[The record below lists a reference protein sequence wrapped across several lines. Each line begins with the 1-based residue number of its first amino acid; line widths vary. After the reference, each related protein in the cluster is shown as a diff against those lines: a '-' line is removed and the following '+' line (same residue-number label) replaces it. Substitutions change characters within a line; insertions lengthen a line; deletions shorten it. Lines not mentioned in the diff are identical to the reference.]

1 MKNGKSIAWLI
12 WKEGLK
18 LSSKL
23 LKKRILFFWDLSGR
37 GWYHWKKMKSA
48 LFVILRMKNE
58 NHWFADLFWPDGLKI
73 ESDQFEQKVWYLN
86 EEWKLLV
93 CRFGSDQLCLNRH
106 WHCLQT
112 ETVSL
117 AGLQNCSDQLCIL
130 HLKFEGWDCFVVE
143 CLYQHEWFEDFE
155 HQSRSRVQKA
165 KRRWGNVGTE
175 QGRDGAEHRQ
185 ARVGEELQSLVDY
198 STS

>member
-1 MKNGKSIAWLI
+1 MLTVWCVTYEE
-12 WKEGLK
+12 WKEHCLVDLESGSEIKLK
-18 LSSKL
+18 ASEE
-23 LKKRILFFWDLSGR
+23 
-37 GWYHWKKMKSA
+37 
-48 LFVILRMKNE
+48 E
-58 NHWFADLFWPDGLKI
+58 NCFEIWVADVGTTERKWRVPCFDI
-73 ESDQFEQKVWYLN
+73 ED